1 MENFEGIYFE
11 DLKIGMKFKN
21 PIGRTIIETDNVWFT
36 LLTNNLNPIHFDKKY
51 SEKMYPG
58 EPFKGRNIVNGIL
71 VLAIAIGLT
80 TQISSRGFMLGIEKA
95 KFYKPVFVGDTI
107 YTESEIIDLRESKSK
122 QGFGIV
128 KIKTKTLNQNNEI
141 VLEFE
146 RTIMIPKKGKIWE

>member
-1 MENFEGIYFE
+1 
-11 DLKIGMKFKN
+11 
-21 PIGRTIIETDNVWFT
+21 
-36 LLTNNLNPIHFDKKY
+36 
-51 SEKMYPG
+51 
-58 EPFKGRNIVNGIL
+58 
-71 VLAIAIGLT
+71 
-80 TQISSRGFMLGIEKA
+80 MLGIEKA